1 MAEFNDYSQK
11 GSVLM
16 QQALKKYAEGDFE
29 SGDKDRAE
37 ANRWFDLASKQI
49 NSEAGKMSMLY
60 GESRNF
66 GIIYNVFE
74 QNFDKLLET
83 KQGKKIIKEG
93 YNIIKKNKVLNE
105 QFKIYDAFEKTNN
118 VDNVKDFVNEAS
130 MLVKNYDR
138 QTIMENNEKLIK
150 FIKEH
155 KLDEYVHISEETENL
170 YESIEYIILN
180 KKSFDNI
187 NNYIK
192 AQKTIS
198 EHIEKNI
205 KNKINETTNKEIFNE
220 FEEKVDEAEKK
231 IEENISAGEKKL
243 LENFAND
250 RIDKKSLFNEYKE
263 TTLKKVNEMIH
274 LSEDEEDK
282 AGWEELYEDVKS
294 KTFSEDNAL
303 NISNCAEMLEICD
316 TIDE

>member
-83 KQGKKIIKEG
+83 KQGKNIIKEG

-170 YESIEYIILN
+170 YEAIEYIILN

-192 AQKTIS
+192 AQKAIS
-198 EHIEKNI
+198 EHIEKNV

-231 IEENISAGEKKL
+231 IEENISAEEKKL
-243 LENFAND
+243 LENFANE

-263 TTLKKVNEMIH
+263 TALRKVNEMIH

>member
-29 SGDKDRAE
+29 GGDKDRAE
-37 ANRWFDLASKQI
+37 ANRWFDLATRQLT
-49 NSEAGKMSMLY
+49 SEAGKMAMLY

-83 KQGKKIIKEG
+83 KQGKNIIKEG

-138 QTIMENNEKLIK
+138 QTIMENNEKLIS

-170 YESIEYIILN
+170 YEAIEYIILN
-180 KKSFDNI
+180 KKSFNNI

-205 KNKINETTNKEIFNE
+205 KNKINEATNKEIFNE

-231 IEENISAGEKKL
+231 IEENISAEEKKL

-263 TTLKKVNEMIH
+263 TTLRKVNEMIR

-294 KTFSEDNAL
+294 RTFSEDNAL

>member
-170 YESIEYIILN
+170 YEAIEYIILN

-231 IEENISAGEKKL
+231 IEENISAEEKKL

-263 TTLKKVNEMIH
+263 TTLKKVNEMIR

-282 AGWEELYEDVKS
+282 TGWEELYEDIKS
-294 KTFSEDNAL
+294 RTFSEDNDL
-303 NISNCAEMLEICD
+303 NISNCAEMLEICG

>member
-1 MAEFNDYSQK
+1 MTEFNDYTQK

-29 SGDKDRAE
+29 GGDKDRAE
-37 ANRWFDLASKQI
+37 ANRWFDLASKQLT
-49 NSEAGKMSMLY
+49 SEAGKMSMLY

-83 KQGKKIIKEG
+83 KQGKNIIKEG

-105 QFKIYDAFEKTNN
+105 QFKIYDAFEKTSN

-138 QTIMENNEKLIK
+138 QTIMENNEKLIS

-170 YESIEYIILN
+170 YEAIEYIILN

-187 NNYIK
+187 NDYIK

-198 EHIEKNI
+198 EHIEKNV
-205 KNKINETTNKEIFNE
+205 KNKIDEATNKEIFNK

-231 IEENISAGEKKL
+231 IEENISAEEKKL
-243 LENFAND
+243 LENFTND

-282 AGWEELYEDVKS
+282 AGWEELYEDIKS
-294 KTFSEDNAL
+294 KTFSEDNGL
-303 NISNCAEMLEICD
+303 NISNCAEMLEICS

>member
-29 SGDKDRAE
+29 GGDKDRAE

-83 KQGKKIIKEG
+83 KQGKNIIKEG

-170 YESIEYIILN
+170 YEAIEYIILN

-198 EHIEKNI
+198 EHIEKNV

-231 IEENISAGEKKL
+231 IEENISAEEKKL
-243 LENFAND
+243 LENFTND

-263 TTLKKVNEMIH
+263 NTLKKVNEMIQ

-282 AGWEELYEDVKS
+282 TGWEELYEDVKS
-294 KTFSEDNAL
+294 RTFSEDNAL
-303 NISNCAEMLEICD
+303 NINNCAEMLEICD

>member
-29 SGDKDRAE
+29 GGDKDRAE
-37 ANRWFDLASKQI
+37 ANRWFDLATRQLT
-49 NSEAGKMSMLY
+49 SEAGKMAMLY

-83 KQGKKIIKEG
+83 KQGKNIIKEG

-138 QTIMENNEKLIK
+138 QTIMENNEKLIS

-170 YESIEYIILN
+170 YEAIEYIILN
-180 KKSFDNI
+180 KKSFNNI

-220 FEEKVDEAEKK
+220 FEEKVDEVEKK
-231 IEENISAGEKKL
+231 IEENISAEEKKL

-263 TTLKKVNEMIH
+263 TTLRKVNEMIR

-294 KTFSEDNAL
+294 RTFSEDNAL

>member
-29 SGDKDRAE
+29 GGDKDRAE
-37 ANRWFDLASKQI
+37 ANRWFDLATRQLT
-49 NSEAGKMSMLY
+49 SEAGKMAMLY

-83 KQGKKIIKEG
+83 KQGKNIIKEG

-138 QTIMENNEKLIK
+138 QTIMENNEKLIS

-170 YESIEYIILN
+170 YEAIEYIILN
-180 KKSFDNI
+180 KKSFNNI

-231 IEENISAGEKKL
+231 IEENISAEEKKL

-250 RIDKKSLFNEYKE
+250 RIDKKSLFNDYKQ
-263 TTLKKVNEMIH
+263 TTLRKVNEMIR

-294 KTFSEDNAL
+294 RTFSEDNAL

>member
-29 SGDKDRAE
+29 GGDKDRAE

-83 KQGKKIIKEG
+83 KQGKNIIKEG

-170 YESIEYIILN
+170 YEAIEYIILN

-198 EHIEKNI
+198 EHIEKNA

-220 FEEKVDEAEKK
+220 FEEKVDKAEKK
-231 IEENISAGEKKL
+231 IEENISAEEKKL
-243 LENFAND
+243 LENFTND

-282 AGWEELYEDVKS
+282 AGWEELYEDIKS
-294 KTFSEDNAL
+294 RTFSEDNGL
-303 NISNCAEMLEICD
+303 NISNCAEMLEICG

>member
-29 SGDKDRAE
+29 GGDKDRAE
-37 ANRWFDLASKQI
+37 ANRWFDLAARQLT
-49 NSEAGKMSMLY
+49 SEAGKMAMLY

-83 KQGKKIIKEG
+83 KQGKNIIKEG
-93 YNIIKKNKVLNE
+93 YNIIKKSKVLHE
-105 QFKIYDAFEKTNN
+105 QFKISDAFEKTNN

-138 QTIMENNEKLIK
+138 QTIMENNEKLIS

-170 YESIEYIILN
+170 YEAIEYIILN
-180 KKSFDNI
+180 KKSFNNI

-231 IEENISAGEKKL
+231 IEENISAEEKKL

-263 TTLKKVNEMIH
+263 TTLRKVNEMIR

-294 KTFSEDNAL
+294 RTFSEDNTL

>member
-29 SGDKDRAE
+29 GGDKDRAE

-83 KQGKKIIKEG
+83 KQGKNIIKEG

-138 QTIMENNEKLIK
+138 QTIMENNEKLIS
-150 FIKEH
+150 FIKDH

-170 YESIEYIILN
+170 YEAIEYIILN

-198 EHIEKNI
+198 EHIEKNV

-231 IEENISAGEKKL
+231 IEENISAEEKKL

-303 NISNCAEMLEICD
+303 NISNCAEMLEICN